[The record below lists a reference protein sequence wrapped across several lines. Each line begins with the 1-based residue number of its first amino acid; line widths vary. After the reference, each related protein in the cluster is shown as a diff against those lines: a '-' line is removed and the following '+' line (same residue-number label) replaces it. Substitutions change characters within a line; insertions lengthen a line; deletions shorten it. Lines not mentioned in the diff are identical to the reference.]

1 MFPLAALGLFAS
13 GIFVLG
19 HELARRLLAR
29 ANSRA
34 SSLER
39 AVFSIV
45 MGIALW
51 LAIAWALALTGQ
63 LTRPMLLI
71 AGAIALILG
80 VVLRLRRSAPPR
92 TIELTRDRLL
102 LALAL
107 SPIVIYTGF
116 LLWRGVVAPPLAP
129 DAFTYHLPR
138 AAMIAKT
145 AHFDYFPEIRDNRAN
160 ELPANYELMLAT
172 VIVLEGTDMVT
183 EWVST
188 LMFVMVVLAAAALSR
203 QWWGPGLHNAA
214 VALAAFA
221 MPSLLQ
227 QGAMYKNDAMVSALL
242 LAALLA
248 LGRWLQSFD
257 WSAALFL
264 GIAIDLAIGTK
275 PQGLMFAAVAFPV
288 FVLGAV
294 KHLRAEPRRIRALL
308 AIAVIVLILLP
319 LLGAYAYVTAQQM
332 PSVSQTT
339 TIRKV
344 APVTYGEWSYLW
356 IAPALL
362 VLRPVDLDDRVVT
375 LPWNGE
381 EWLWERNDPYASHYG
396 LLFTLAALALPFAA
410 WRLRREEGDLPPRAR
425 ILVTAVAGISFLLA
439 LPVVWKHYGYISSYP
454 RYFLYAAVV
463 VFVWTVAPAVKFVQ
477 SRVRPQVFWL
487 LLFGFSL
494 LAAQAARHAAKYDKW
509 LPLRDLLFIAEH
521 PGTRWIP
528 SMRRAPNLVDVIA
541 GERDKIDVYAGH
553 DTWIYP
559 AFGVTLQ
566 RDLKAIDD
574 VSQIRPDADW
584 VIVDRAFSTIWDDP
598 KFTHIRDFRKYLG
611 RGQPTEADTK
621 IVRALAGD
629 PRFELVYYDQ
639 RTTQAI
645 YRRIRR

>member
-13 GIFVLG
+13 GVFFLG
-19 HELARRLLAR
+19 YELTRRLLAR

-34 SSLER
+34 SSVER

-51 LAIAWALALTGQ
+51 LAIAWALALTRL
-63 LTRPMLLI
+63 LTRPMLLT
-71 AGAIALILG
+71 AGAIALIVA
-80 VVLRLRRSAPPR
+80 VVLRLRRPAPSFDA
-92 TIELTRDRLL
+92 TASRDRLL
-102 LALAL
+102 RALAL

-116 LLWRGVVAPPLAP
+116 LLWRGAVAPPLAP

-145 AHFDYFPEIRDNRAN
+145 AHFDYFPSIRDNRAN

-172 VIVLEGTDMVT
+172 VIALEGTDMVT

-188 LMFVMVVLAAAALSR
+188 LMFVLFVLAAAAVTR
-203 QWWGPGLHNAA
+203 QWWGPGLHNLA

-221 MPSLLQ
+221 MPSLLL

-248 LGRWLQSFD
+248 LGRWLQSYD

-275 PQGLMFAAVAFPV
+275 PQGGLFAAVAFPV
-288 FVLGAV
+288 FAYGAF
-294 KHLRAEPRRIRALL
+294 KHLRAEPRRTRALL
-308 AIAVIVLILLP
+308 AIAAIVLLLLP
-319 LLGAYAYVTAQQM
+319 LLGAQAYITAQKM
-332 PSVSQTT
+332 PSVSQSTV
-339 TIRKV
+339 IHKV

-362 VLRPVDLDDRVVT
+362 VLRPLDLDSHVVT

-381 EWLWERNDPYASHYG
+381 EWLWEREDPYASHYG
-396 LLFTLAALALPFAA
+396 LLFSLAALAFPFAA
-410 WRLRREEGDLPPRAR
+410 WRLRREAGDLPPRAR
-425 ILVTAVAGISFLLA
+425 LLITAIAGISFLVA
-439 LPVVWKHYGYISSYP
+439 TPVVWKHYGYISSYS

-463 VFVWTVAPAVKFVQ
+463 VFAWTVAPAVQLVQ
-477 SRVRPQVFWL
+477 SRVRPRVFWL

-494 LAAQAARHAAKYDKW
+494 LAAQAALHAAKYDKW
-509 LPLRDLLFIAEH
+509 LPLRDVLFFADH

-528 SMRRAPNLVDVIA
+528 SLRRAPNVVDMLA

-566 RDLKAIDD
+566 RDLRAIDD

-584 VIVDRAFSTIWDDP
+584 VIVDRAFSTIWNDP
-598 KFTHIRDFRKYLG
+598 DFNHIRDFRKYLG
-611 RGQPTEADTK
+611 RGKPTEEDTK